1 MPYVPPVAE
10 VIGCGLIEA
19 GDDVVAGTIDPHV
32 RDRRAAADSVTRLGL
47 RRRIPDVGPRMSESG
62 AGVRLGEQGST
73 ITQLKRTETTMIPR
87 PSNTHRFIRAMGA
100 LTITL
105 LAGEAAYADS
115 VFLVDTAVDD
125 ATATA
130 CLIEVPD
137 DCSLRGA
144 ITAGN
149 AVPPPEPVTITVPLG
164 VYDLTINGAGED
176 DNQTGDLDV
185 LRSLTIDGVPYTRI
199 LGGESG
205 GLDDR
210 LLEVH
215 GASTVLV
222 VEDVIF
228 SDSVPPAD
236 LHAVTVGPGA
246 TIRLSRVA
254 ILRSGSTADGGGG
267 LFVGEGASASLDEC
281 RISWNDG
288 IDGAGL
294 LAQDS
299 SVVIIDSEIR
309 KNYGIGHGG
318 GLAILDDAVGPID
331 VVTVNNSYIDDNF
344 SSEGGGIWAGT
355 GTELRLTDDLFEDN
369 TATLGVGRGGAVF
382 SHGVVVLDGTT
393 ITAGEADVGGAI
405 YIADAG
411 DGKSQL
417 DMVNSTVSATSAD
430 PGDSAIRLIATD
442 AEFLHVTMAGNG
454 RDVFATSGSMLKVTG
469 SLFEAGC
476 LLILGAEAQS
486 GGTNL
491 GLDSSCWD
499 GLPSAGDLVVADLML
514 EPLSSI
520 GGPTPTHL
528 PEAGSPA
535 VDHVPGPCLPY
546 DQRRAERPDT
556 DCDSGS
562 VERDPVPFFAD
573 GFESG
578 DTGAWSTTVAF

>member
-1 MPYVPPVAE
+1 MKTE
-10 VIGCGLIEA
+10 
-19 GDDVVAGTIDPHV
+19 
-32 RDRRAAADSVTRLGL
+32 
-47 RRRIPDVGPRMSESG
+47 
-62 AGVRLGEQGST
+62 
-73 ITQLKRTETTMIPR
+73 KRSLVTETTMIKR

-100 LTITL
+100 LTITF
-105 LAGEAAYADS
+105 LAGEAAYSDS
-115 VFLVDTAVDD
+115 VFLVDTVVDD
-125 ATATA
+125 AAATA

-149 AVPPPEPVTITVPLG
+149 AVPPPEPVTITVPVG
-164 VYDLTINGAGED
+164 AYDLTINGAGED

-185 LRSLTIDGVPYTRI
+185 LRSLTIDGSSIVVTDI
-199 LGGESG
+199 GGGGSG

-222 VEDVIF
+222 VEDLTF
-228 SDSVPPAD
+228 RSSRPPAD
-236 LHAVTVGPGA
+236 LHAVSVGPEA
-246 TIRLSRVA
+246 AIRLSR
-254 ILRSGSTADGGGG
+254 IRIESNGSNPDGGGG

-281 RISWNDG
+281 TVRFNLG
-288 IDGAGL
+288 IDGAGV
-294 LAQDS
+294 LAQDG
-299 SVVIIDSEIR
+299 SVVINDSVIW
-309 KNYGIGHGG
+309 KNTATSRGG
-318 GLAILDDAVGPID
+318 GLAILDDTVGPVD
-331 VVTVNNSYIDDNF
+331 VMTVTNSYISDNTSDD
-344 SSEGGGIWAGT
+344 GAGIWAGV
-355 GTELRLTDDLFEDN
+355 GTELYLTDDFLDRNENFFGADR
-369 TATLGVGRGGAVF
+369 RGGGVF

-393 ITAGEADVGGAI
+393 ITGGRADVGVAI

-411 DGKSQL
+411 DGGSQL
-417 DMVNSTVSATSAD
+417 DMVNSTVSATFAD
-430 PGDSAIRLIATD
+430 PGSSAIQLVSTD
-442 AEFLHVTMAGNG
+442 AELLHVTMAGNE
-454 RDVFATSGSMLKVTG
+454 RDVFATNGSMLQVTG

-514 EPLSSI
+514 EPLSST